1 MSAVT
6 FVCGHLTTL
15 SQICL
20 DAIIQC
26 AIALAGEDQEE
37 WSPHASSSFS
47 HFQPP
52 VWLALSPSPFA
63 SPFKFLTSFTSPPLV
78 CFLSL
83 TSDNGSFHF
92 LLSSVSLSTILY
104 AFKACYSR
112 DAASRT
118 ASAAGKLSSCCVTE
132 SRLERGE
139 SAVCARSCREEDCY
153 PQTGISVLEQLE
165 QHVLLLTNLPK
176 LPLIAKLKFTLALFK
191 RYC

>member
-6 FVCGHLTTL
+6 FVCGHLTRL

-26 AIALAGEDQEE
+26 AIALAGEDQE

-52 VWLALSPSPFA
+52 VWLALSPSPSA

-83 TSDNGSFHF
+83 MSDNGSLHF

-132 SRLERGE
+132 RADYGERR
-139 SAVCARSCREEDCY
+139 VCCLW
-153 PQTGISVLEQLE
+153 Q
-165 QHVLLLTNLPK
+165 K
-176 LPLIAKLKFTLALFK
+176 L
-191 RYC
+191 